1 MAFIINK
8 INNKRHQP
16 EGFYLKIEGIEY
28 LIYDI
33 TISASGKVCLKIQDL
48 IRHEHQV
55 KTLCELQELITATL
69 PDATFIEH

>member
-8 INNKRHQP
+8 INNKRQQP
-16 EGFYLKIEGIEY
+16 EGFYLKIDGIEY

-33 TISASGKVCLKIQDL
+33 TISASGKVCLKIQDP

-69 PDATFIEH
+69 PDVTFIEY